1 MDARGVGDD
10 AVPMAVS
17 DSESTDEG
25 AGVAAHPQHTSK
37 VVAVNPF
44 FLERHLGPRATHPDG
59 SANVRAQLTTLWVL
73 GQPGRPQREPPADV
87 PGLATLGERE
97 RPWCSCLPTRCGP
110 CHGGPAS
117 EPPSGSFDWGDESD
131 TTDAFARRVRCAPT
145 AACAPGRAD
154 DDDYDDDDDDDDE
167 VDPVSAAIAAES
179 RRPGRPSRDAAGC
192 LTGCDASDWSEN
204 SDGTRRRRGRK
215 GCLAGCDGDEDPI
228 TGERSRGCLS
238 PAFDLVDGVR
248 DPKTGA
254 RRGGCY
260 ACMNG
265 EVDPETGERRGGCLD
280 PITGCIF
287 GFEEDEYDDPKD
299 PNRRRR
305 RRRRRGG
312 CLGACVGDEDPETG
326 ARRGGCLEPITG
338 CIFGFEADTDD
349 DDSKDP
355 NRRRRRRRRRGG
367 CLGACLGDEDPE
379 TGARRGG
386 CAGCFLGDVD
396 PETGRRRGVGL
407 GDACVGAEDPD
418 TGARRGGCLASCVG
432 EEDPET
438 GRRRGGCLTACL
450 FGSEDRDG
458 NRRDDGCLAGCDD
471 DQLSDDSDR
480 DAKEGKEG
488 DVRARRRRGCLA
500 DAFRALCGVG
510 ASARRRRRRRDRRRR
525 GLEEDEEDDDEDG
538 DSRRDGKNDGASSS
552 SDSNADDA
560 EWAEAKWRRK
570 SMGYLD
576 VRVAALNARTR
587 APTVAYEFARPSAVL
602 SALLAAFFAPA
613 TWRVLSRAVGP
624 PPGVGDAP
632 KSPLRPDATA
642 EERRARA
649 RDVEEAIVDEITH
662 RTLPFLFNRDVEMLG
677 ATLGATFFAAS
688 VDASVRGRRKEEMF
702 WLAALFPQWLAAARD
717 ESRRLR
723 RRRDD
728 VVRMRWH
735 ARRRRKRLA
744 DAEKWED
751 VLATETPAPALALVA
766 DENDD
771 NDDDDDDDEKGK
783 DPKRRGWEWPS
794 FALPSLSLPSVS
806 LPTVSLPELRDVE
819 IEWRS
824 QTNPD
829 NESRV
834 DYDATVDAALR
845 ASVRRHKRQ
854 NRKMRA
860 YWAGDADASRTA
872 AKPVD
877 DLKLDDDVDRTI
889 GPTPWKAA
897 S

>member
-1 MDARGVGDD
+1 M
-10 AVPMAVS
+10 
-17 DSESTDEG
+17 
-25 AGVAAHPQHTSK
+25 
-37 VVAVNPF
+37 
-44 FLERHLGPRATHPDG
+44 
-59 SANVRAQLTTLWVL
+59 
-73 GQPGRPQREPPADV
+73 
-87 PGLATLGERE
+87 
-97 RPWCSCLPTRCGP
+97 
-110 CHGGPAS
+110 
-117 EPPSGSFDWGDESD
+117 
-131 TTDAFARRVRCAPT
+131 
-145 AACAPGRAD
+145 
-154 DDDYDDDDDDDDE
+154 
-167 VDPVSAAIAAES
+167 
-179 RRPGRPSRDAAGC
+179 
-192 LTGCDASDWSEN
+192 
-204 SDGTRRRRGRK
+204 
-215 GCLAGCDGDEDPI
+215 
-228 TGERSRGCLS
+228 
-238 PAFDLVDGVR
+238 
-248 DPKTGA
+248 
-254 RRGGCY
+254 
-260 ACMNG
+260 
-265 EVDPETGERRGGCLD
+265 
-280 PITGCIF
+280 
-287 GFEEDEYDDPKD
+287 
-299 PNRRRR
+299 
-305 RRRRRGG
+305 
-312 CLGACVGDEDPETG
+312 
-326 ARRGGCLEPITG
+326 
-338 CIFGFEADTDD
+338 
-349 DDSKDP
+349 
-355 NRRRRRRRRRGG
+355 
-367 CLGACLGDEDPE
+367 GACLGDEDPE

-396 PETGRRRGVGL
+396 PETGRRRGVSL

-471 DQLSDDSDR
+471 DDISDDSDR
-480 DAKEGKEG
+480 DAKEG

-510 ASARRRRRRRDRRRR
+510 AAARRRRRRRRRRRDRRRR
-525 GLEEDEEDDDEDG
+525 GLEEDEEDDDGDG
-538 DSRRDGKNDGASSS
+538 ATTRRDSRRGGKDDGASSS

-570 SMGYLD
+570 SAGYLD

-587 APTVAYEFARPSAVL
+587 APIVAYEFARPSAVL

-624 PPGVGDAP
+624 PPGVGVP
-632 KSPLRPDATA
+632 PPPLRPAAAA

-677 ATLGATFFAAS
+677 ATLGAAFFAAS
-688 VDASVRGRRKEEMF
+688 VDASVRARRKEEMF
-702 WLAALFPQWLAAARD
+702 WLAALFPQWLAAARE

-751 VLATETPAPALALVA
+751 VLATETPAPALVA
-766 DENDD
+766 DENG
-771 NDDDDDDDEKGK
+771 DDDDDDEKGK

-877 DLKLDDDVDRTI
+877 DLKRDDDVDRTI